1 MSQKLQVRNYI
12 SILFFIILGRSV
24 DAKPSDFINAIEL
37 GVTEKGPNLNLI
49 KNISDKN
56 QITFGLHYFE
66 GNISYLEYSL
76 SEPSPI
82 LFSSKGLQFSFKHF
96 FNEMHNKSS
105 FFAQVGLD
113 LSSLKASSVID
124 LGNQIYDLG
133 NLTITC
139 RTCGDLIIST
149 SDNFQFIPSLLFG
162 FQKKVNDN
170 LSFTLAA
177 GIQYFNIPNVKWE
190 DTGNLSLPSY
200 VRNKIDLITEHTNQE
215 LDKYGNIIPSFKLST
230 TFHF

>member
-24 DAKPSDFINAIEL
+24 DAKPSAFINAIEL

-66 GNISYLEYSL
+66 GNISSLEYSL
-76 SEPSPI
+76 TEPSPI
-82 LFSSKGLQFSFKHF
+82 LFSSKGIQFSFKHF
-96 FNEMHNKSS
+96 FNESPNKSR

-124 LGNQIYDLG
+124 LDNQIYDLG

-139 RTCGDLIIST
+139 RTCGDIIIST
-149 SDNFQFIPSLLFG
+149 RNDFKFIPSLLFG
-162 FQKKVNDN
+162 LQKKVNDN

-177 GIQYFNIPNVKWE
+177 GIQYFNIPNVEWE
-190 DTGNLSLPSY
+190 NTDNLSLPSY
-200 VRNKIDLITEHTNQE
+200 VRNKIDLIAEQANQE
-215 LDKYGNIIPSFKLST
+215 LDKYGNIIPTLKLST